1 MRCIIHHWGPVLSP
15 FVSCQA
21 KVCITA
27 PNGAPPL
34 RAPPKARVKKSHRDK
49 KAADRTFGE
58 AEWVSQ
64 GDWDFI
70 CWTRKT
76 WCFFA
81 GILGCR
87 FLCVVLFF
95 CNLALDF
102 CYGFFCQTKM
112 GLALLNMDFTE
123 QMGICGVLD
132 LEGDLLGRA
141 RFILKEEI

>member
-1 MRCIIHHWGPVLSP
+1 MSESR
-15 FVSCQA
+15 
-21 KVCITA
+21 
-27 PNGAPPL
+27 
-34 RAPPKARVKKSHRDK
+34 R
-49 KAADRTFGE
+49 
-58 AEWVSQ
+58 
-64 GDWDFI
+64 WDFI
-70 CWTRKT
+70 VEQGKPGV
-76 WCFFA
+76 FLLEF
-81 GILGCR
+81 LGCR